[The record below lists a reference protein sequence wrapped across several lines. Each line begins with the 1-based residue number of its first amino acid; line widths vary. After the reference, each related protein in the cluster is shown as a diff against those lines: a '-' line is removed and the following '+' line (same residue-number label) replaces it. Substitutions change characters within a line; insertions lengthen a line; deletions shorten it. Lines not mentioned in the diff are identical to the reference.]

1 MLLITICF
9 ALPVQ
14 EAAIVDPVEPDKV
27 LAAVDEEGV
36 KLTTLLT
43 THHHWLVLLTT
54 LLTNHHHW

>member
-27 LAAVDEEGV
+27 LAAVEEEGV
-36 KLTTLLT
+36 QLTTLLT
-43 THHHWLVLLTT
+43 THHHW
-54 LLTNHHHW
+54 